1 MARKADI
8 PQFGPLAGVT
18 VVTSGAGIAG
28 PFAAALMADFG
39 ADVIWVESPSQPD
52 ASRYGDRYFAAQDR
66 RNRRSLALNI
76 RDAEGS
82 RVFLRLMKQ
91 ADIFVESSRGGT
103 FREFGLAD
111 EVLWEANPSLVVVH
125 LSGFGQ
131 DGVPDYVRRPSW
143 DGIGQAF
150 SGSMFLNGNPEP
162 EPPMITH
169 VYTCDYF
176 TGYAAATMALAAL
189 HKARMTGQGDSIDV
203 AQYEVMLRLQADNPM
218 KYLNRGE
225 QVRRQGNTN
234 PTLFGYSVYRCKD
247 GNYIFMALVGYGV
260 LKSGLPLFGC
270 EFGSDDFPATLSHVP
285 QGSPGARKLEPRIQ
299 EFFASR
305 TVAEAEVDLVNAGI
319 PCSPVMDYAMMVD
332 HPHYQARGVFT
343 EWDNP
348 VGLRFRGVSV
358 LPKLQKHPG
367 RIWRG
372 YPTLGMD
379 NEDILAELGYSPA
392 DIAAL
397 YERKALG
404 KKDDL

>member
-1 MARKADI
+1 
-8 PQFGPLAGVT
+8 
-18 VVTSGAGIAG
+18 
-28 PFAAALMADFG
+28 
-39 ADVIWVESPSQPD
+39 
-52 ASRYGDRYFAAQDR
+52 
-66 RNRRSLALNI
+66 
-76 RDAEGS
+76 
-82 RVFLRLMKQ
+82 
-91 ADIFVESSRGGT
+91 
-103 FREFGLAD
+103 
-111 EVLWEANPSLVVVH
+111 
-125 LSGFGQ
+125 
-131 DGVPDYVRRPSW
+131 
-143 DGIGQAF
+143 
-150 SGSMFLNGNPEP
+150 
-162 EPPMITH
+162 
-169 VYTCDYF
+169 
-176 TGYAAATMALAAL
+176 
-189 HKARMTGQGDSIDV
+189 
-203 AQYEVMLRLQADNPM
+203 
-218 KYLNRGE
+218 
-225 QVRRQGNTN
+225 
-234 PTLFGYSVYRCKD
+234 VYRCKD

-305 TVAEAEVDLVNAGI
+305 TVAEAEVDLLKAGI